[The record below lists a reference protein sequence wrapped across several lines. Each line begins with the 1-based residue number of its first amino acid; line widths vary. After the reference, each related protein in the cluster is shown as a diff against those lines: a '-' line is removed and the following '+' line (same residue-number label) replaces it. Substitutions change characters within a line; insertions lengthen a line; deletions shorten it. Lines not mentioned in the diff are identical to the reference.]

1 MANSFYDF
9 TARDIKG
16 GEVSMDSYRGK
27 TVIVVNTAS
36 KCGFT
41 PQYGELQQLY
51 DEYKDRGLEILGF
64 PCNQFAHQEPGGG
77 EAISQ
82 FCSINFGVSFPLFEK
97 IDVNGSNAHP
107 IFQYLTKALPGA
119 IGKRVKWNFTKF
131 LIGPDGIPVKRFAPA
146 DSPLSMKPLIEELLA
161 KNDSKA
167 VS

>member
-1 MANSFYDF
+1 MDHSFYDF
-9 TARDIKG
+9 KARDIKG
-16 GEVSMDSYRGK
+16 SEVSMDNYRGK

-51 DEYKDRGLEILGF
+51 EEYKDQGLEILGF
-64 PCNQFAHQEPGGG
+64 PCNQFAHQEPGDG
-77 EAISQ
+77 EEISQ
-82 FCSINFGVSFPLFEK
+82 FCSINFGVSFPLFDK
-97 IDVNGSNAHP
+97 IDVNGPAAHP

-131 LIGPDGIPVKRFAPA
+131 LIGPDGTPVKRFAPA
-146 DSPLSMKPLIEELLA
+146 DSPLSMKSLIEELLET
-161 KNDSKA
+161 KGNQA

>member
-1 MANSFYDF
+1 MTNSFYDF

-16 GEVSMDSYRGK
+16 SEVSMADYRGK

-41 PQYGELQQLY
+41 PQYTELQKLY

-64 PCNQFAHQEPGGG
+64 PCNQFAHQEPGDG

-97 IDVNGSNAHP
+97 IDVNGSTAHP
-107 IFQYLTKALPGA
+107 IFQYLTKALPGS

-131 LIGPDGIPVKRFAPA
+131 LIGPDGTPVKRFAPA